1 MNDKKTTRRRFL
13 VASIA
18 FSGCA
23 FGTMGASML
32 RISATWAESRGN
44 VDRETLN
51 AMIRMARM
59 LFPHDVLSDE
69 IYGDVLDSAL
79 SGAATD
85 PSFAESLNAAEKA
98 LDAARPG
105 NWIDLDESEQ
115 LAAMHDV
122 EGMGFFAADV
132 GHEANTTR
140 IVFVRWVV
148 ETLLRRESEILHEK
162 TDFGLGSD
170 SPFRER
176 ATAGELAPSSSFEY
190 RRMC

>member
-122 EGMGFFAADV
+122 EGMGFFAAIQGAV
-132 GHEANTTR
+132 RAGIYLHP
-140 IVFVRWVV
+140 VFWDHIGYPGSSK
-148 ETLLRRESEILHEK
+148 EHGGYLHR
-162 TDFGLGSD
+162 GSD
-170 SPFRER
+170 DIDWLPEK
-176 ATAGELAPSSSFEY
+176 L
-190 RRMC
+190 

>member
-32 RISATWAESRGN
+32 RISATWAESRGK

-59 LFPHDVLSDE
+59 LFPHDALSDE

-122 EGMGFFAADV
+122 EGMGFFAAIQGAV
-132 GHEANTTR
+132 MARFYNHPKVWEHIGYPGSS
-140 IVFVRWVV
+140 V
-148 ETLLRRESEILHEK
+148 EYGGYVDRGFDDIDWLSV
-162 TDFGLGSD
+162 D
-170 SPFRER
+170 
-176 ATAGELAPSSSFEY
+176 A
-190 RRMC
+190 